1 MAPHDEEDLFDEEP
15 PVVDPYATLGLLKSA
30 TADEIKAAY
39 RKAALK
45 HHPGKELFSTA
56 LDHKGV
62 PVVVVFKFY
71 FVSRVVHS
79 LQLQIDKVS
88 TSEKETAHTKFQELV
103 FAYSILSDPIRRKRY
118 DTTGSTAESVDFD
131 DFSWSD
137 FYRSQFAD
145 IVNSASIQKF
155 SDEYK
160 GSIEEKDAVL
170 ENYRTSQGKW
180 AGIYANV
187 MLSDPLEDEERYRG
201 YIDEAIEKGEVDAYK
216 AYTHESEKQKEKR
229 MKEARREGKEAMA
242 YAEELGVSEKLFGT
256 KAKKGKKENAEAG
269 LADLIRSRQ
278 AGRGS
283 FLDQLEAKYA
293 AKEKDTKKGK
303 SRKGKRDSEE
313 IEDEDDGMPSEEAFQ
328 AAAAK
333 LGGAKKA
340 AGDDEPKRKRAKH

>member
-1 MAPHDEEDLFDEEP
+1 MAHNANG
-15 PVVDPYATLGLLKSA
+15 VG
-30 TADEIKAAY
+30 I
-39 RKAALK
+39 
-45 HHPGKELFSTA
+45 ST
-56 LDHKGV
+56 
-62 PVVVVFKFY
+62 
-71 FVSRVVHS
+71 
-79 LQLQIDKVS
+79 DKVAP
-88 TSEKETAHTKFQELV
+88 SEKDSAHTKFQELV

-145 IVNSASIQKF
+145 IVNSDSIQKF
-155 SDEYK
+155 SAEYK

-170 ENYRTSQGKW
+170 ENYRASKGKW

-201 YIDEAIEKGEVDAYK
+201 YIDEAIKKGEVEAYK

-229 MKEARREGKEAMA
+229 MKDARNEGKEAMA

-256 KAKKGKKENAEAG
+256 KAKKGKKENSEAG
-269 LADLIRSRQ
+269 LADLIKSRQ
-278 AGRGS
+278 AGRSS

-293 AKEKDTKKGK
+293 AKEKDAKKGRGKKGK
-303 SRKGKRDSEE
+303 RTSEE
-313 IEDEDDGMPSEEAFQ
+313 IEDEDDIDDDGMPSEEAFQ

-333 LGGAKKA
+333 LNGAKKA
-340 AGDDEPKRKRAKH
+340 SDEKPKKKRAKR